1 MKPIAF
7 VCLLTLCGVCSQQ
20 AAAQLQ
26 PVASG
31 VYRWAEHKVEDSGDR
46 QTRNIV
52 EGTSP
57 HFDYLEIHATT
68 QQVGAKPR
76 PPHANSD
83 IEELI
88 IVKEGLLKMTIE
100 GRSETLAAGSVVSLM
115 PQQMHSLENVGDGP
129 LTYFVMRY
137 RAKLPM
143 QIERGVASGG
153 SKMFDIQS
161 LPLKPSSRG
170 AGRAYFDRATAMCRR
185 LEMHVTQLHRRGP
198 SHEPHTHNETEMILV
213 ISGDADMMIDGK
225 RHEAT
230 AGDFF
235 FVHADVHHGVG
246 NASDKPCSYFAFKW
260 N

>member
-1 MKPIAF
+1 MKLCMLAGS
-7 VCLLTLCGVCSQQ
+7 LSLTLLGSTP
-20 AAAQLQ
+20 AIAQLA
-26 PVASG
+26 PIASG
-31 VYRWAEHKVEDSGDR
+31 VYRWADHEVENLADR
-46 QTRNIV
+46 QTRKIV
-52 EGTSP
+52 EGTTP

-88 IVKEGLLKMTIE
+88 IVKEGLLKVTIE
-100 GRSETLAAGSVVSLM
+100 GHSDTLGAGSVVSLM
-115 PQQMHSLENVGDGP
+115 PQQSHSLQNVGDSP

-137 RAKLPM
+137 RATRPM
-143 QIERGVASGG
+143 QIERGAASGG
-153 SKMFDIQS
+153 SLVFDMRS

-170 AGRAYFDRATAMCRR
+170 AGRAYFDRATTMCRR

-198 SHEPHTHNETEMILV
+198 SHEPHTHNETEVILV
-213 ISGDADMMIDGK
+213 ISGDAEMMIEGK
-225 RHEAT
+225 RHEAS

-235 FVHADVHHGVG
+235 FVRADEHHGVG